1 MFTIFINNNPIYLT
15 DSLEYSDDRNFF
27 KFDEV
32 DVQVLIQKFE
42 NDDINYIYLYGS
54 DIKLLFL
61 NFSKNFKVI
70 EAAGG
75 VVHNSKGELLFI
87 FRNGIWDLPKGKMEK
102 NETIEEAAIREV
114 EEECGIKNFQL
125 ERLLDKTYHV
135 YKMNHEYIFKITY
148 WFLMRSDFKG
158 DFKPQ
163 IEEGITKVEWVSQQN
178 LTNVLANSFANIKL
192 LCLNLQ
198 KE

>member
-42 NDDINYIYLYGS
+42 NDDINYIYFYGS
-54 DIKLLFL
+54 DIQLLFL

-114 EEECGIKNFQL
+114 EEECGIKNLQL
-125 ERLLDKTYHV
+125 ERLLDKTYHI
-135 YKMNHEYIFKITY
+135 YNMSHEYIFKITY

-178 LTNVLANSFANIKL
+178 LTKVLANSFANIKL

>member
-54 DIKLLFL
+54 DIQLLFL

-102 NETIEEAAIREV
+102 NEKIEEAAIREV
-114 EEECGIKNFQL
+114 EEECGIKNLQL
-125 ERLLDKTYHV
+125 ERLLDKTYHI
-135 YKMNHEYIFKITY
+135 YNMSHEYIFKITY

>member
-15 DSLEYSDDRNFF
+15 DSLENSGDRNFF
-27 KFDEV
+27 EFDKVDLQEVINKFKNE
-32 DVQVLIQKFE
+32 E
-42 NDDINYIYLYGS
+42 INYIYLYGS
-54 DIKLLFL
+54 DIQILFL

-70 EAAGG
+70 EASGG
-75 VVHNSKGELLFI
+75 IVKNSKGELLFI
-87 FRNGIWDLPKGKMEK
+87 FRNGVWDLPKGKIEK
-102 NETIEEAAIREV
+102 NEKIEEAAIREV
-114 EEECGIKNFQL
+114 EEECGIKNLQL
-125 ERLLDKTYHV
+125 ERLLDKTYHI

-148 WFLMRSDFKG
+148 WFLMRSDFIG

>member
-54 DIKLLFL
+54 DIQLLFL

-75 VVHNSKGELLFI
+75 VVHNSKGELLFM

-114 EEECGIKNFQL
+114 EEECGIKNLQL
-125 ERLLDKTYHV
+125 ERLLDKTYHI
-135 YKMNHEYIFKITY
+135 YNMSHEYIFKITY

-178 LTNVLANSFANIKL
+178 LTKVLANSFANIKL

>member
-54 DIKLLFL
+54 DIQLLFL

-114 EEECGIKNFQL
+114 EEECGIKNLQL
-125 ERLLDKTYHV
+125 ERLLDKTYHI
-135 YKMNHEYIFKITY
+135 YNMNHEYIFKITY

>member
-54 DIKLLFL
+54 DIQLLFL

-75 VVHNSKGELLFI
+75 IVQNSKGEILFI

-102 NETIEEAAIREV
+102 NEKIEEAAIREV
-114 EEECGIKNFQL
+114 EEECGIKNLQL
-125 ERLLDKTYHV
+125 ERLLDKTYHI
-135 YKMNHEYIFKITY
+135 YNMSHEYIFKITY

>member
-42 NDDINYIYLYGS
+42 NDDINYIYFYGS
-54 DIKLLFL
+54 DIQLLFL

-75 VVHNSKGELLFI
+75 VVHNSKGELLFM

-114 EEECGIKNFQL
+114 EEECGIKNLQL
-125 ERLLDKTYHV
+125 ERLLDKTYHI
-135 YKMNHEYIFKITY
+135 YNMNHEYIFKITY

>member
-54 DIKLLFL
+54 DIQLLFL

-114 EEECGIKNFQL
+114 EEECGIKNLQL
-125 ERLLDKTYHV
+125 ERLLDKTYHI
-135 YKMNHEYIFKITY
+135 YNMSHEYIFKITY

>member
-54 DIKLLFL
+54 DIQLLFL

-75 VVHNSKGELLFI
+75 VVHNSKGELLFM

-114 EEECGIKNFQL
+114 EEECGIKNLQL
-125 ERLLDKTYHV
+125 ERLLDKTYHI
-135 YKMNHEYIFKITY
+135 YNMSHEYIFKITY

>member
-54 DIKLLFL
+54 DIQLLFL